1 MSGLILIII
10 QVYSS
15 IQPNLDHPTLS
26 YSNLEHPTLTQHSN
40 TMVNAQQHFA
50 PQLAPK
56 YEPAPIFQSVPALPA
71 QVPAP
76 AVPEHVEL
84 HHSVQ
89 HLEEPLHLDHQEHVH
104 YKEPLNVEV
113 FYNKTLNMSTIS
125 CFLLL
130 AV

>member
-1 MSGLILIII
+1 MI

-40 TMVNAQQHFA
+40 TIVNAQQHFA

-104 YKEPLNVEV
+104 YEEPLNVEV